1 MEKFLNAFANSNLFS
16 ENLWKMLYKAGLS
29 YLNSY
34 NSEPEQS
41 NKVMAFR
48 LTFLTATTITIKAL
62 SVVCIE
68 FAKRKFLI
76 RTIFSFL

>member
-1 MEKFLNAFANSNLFS
+1 
-16 ENLWKMLYKAGLS
+16 MLYKTGLS
-29 YLNSY
+29 YLNSH

-76 RTIFSFL
+76 RTIFSFSKKLKYKRLLKLQSWKIT